1 MGVGT
6 AMLIGAGVGLVTG
19 GIGALSA
26 GKQRRD
32 ARRAGEAAHDRI
44 WSTDPNNPGQM
55 YQYLAADISNP
66 FADMTNQFANVTNP
80 YENLESRFE
89 GMQNQFEG
97 MQNQYAGLEN
107 TMEDLTINQKQADFQ
122 SQQFAQSQA
131 NIMGNLR
138 GAAGGSGIASLAQS
152 LAQQGQLASQKAAA
166 SIGQQEAANQ
176 MAAAQQ
182 AGKLQE
188 MEARGA
194 EGIDMQQ
201 RQAAAAID
209 MQQRQALAGLD
220 TAKAAGDWQQQMAI
234 AQGAARL
241 DELKGQGEQ
250 WEKQMNLDRLATQ
263 LGMSQAELAA
273 HMEQESSANAALFDS
288 LSSMGSNLTNLG
300 MSIFSD
306 D

>member
-26 GKQRRD
+26 GKQHRD
-32 ARRAGEAAHDRI
+32 ARTAGDAVSNRI
-44 WSTDPNNPGQM
+44 WGENGQM
-55 YQYLAADISNP
+55 AQYLGADISNP
-66 FADMTNQFANVTNP
+66 FADMTNRFADVTNP
-80 YENLESRFE
+80 YADLESRFE

-152 LAQQGQLASQKAAA
+152 LAQQGQLASQKSAA

-220 TAKAAGDWQQQMAI
+220 MASAQGDWAQQMAV
-234 AQGAARL
+234 AQGAAQL
-241 DELKGQGEQ
+241 DALKGQGEQ

-273 HMEQESSANAALFDS
+273 HMEQESSANTALFDS

-300 MSIFSD
+300 MSIFGD